1 RQQYGAQFITAI
13 PANPFGPHDDF
24 SEEGGHVIP
33 SLLRRAH
40 EARQRCELEMVVW
53 GTGTP
58 RREFIFA
65 QDLADA
71 CVFVMR
77 NYGGVEPINLGGG
90 IDLSIAELANAIAEE
105 VGYGG
110 RIRFDVTKPDGMPLK
125 VLDSTPLRRLGWRP
139 AADFRAALAETYAWF
154 LQHVVKE
161 DAGHA
166 RAVV

>member
-1 RQQYGAQFITAI
+1 
-13 PANPFGPHDDF
+13 
-24 SEEGGHVIP
+24 
-33 SLLRRAH
+33 
-40 EARQRCELEMVVW
+40 MVVW

-125 VLDSTPLRRLGWRP
+125 VLDSGPLRALGWRP
-139 AADFRAALAETYAWF
+139 SVDFRAGLAETYEWF
-154 LQHVVKE
+154 LRKGDLSVRETIKRG
-161 DAGHA
+161 DTADA
-166 RAVV
+166 RATVPNALPDSPGGRGDRPSLPKR